1 MGCVQAKSVPLNE
14 YTENG
19 SHVSKD
25 EDLQYEFKNCNPKKI
40 AFHFEDIIDDKHIKY
55 MKSYVAS
62 DEAPTLFWGIGIE
75 NETYLML
82 SSLCSSTE
90 FRKLVPKRERYSVN
104 YFNNFKPAPF
114 SDALEHLRS
123 LDSLTY
129 PVYINSHTF
138 KSTDLYLQHQTRYDE
153 YGTPNLAFTESI
165 HDILLRENS
174 YYQTV
179 YDKSFVFDGDSI
191 EFITQNFYNTT
202 VNQCI
207 EELIQIKQD
216 FQREVFPFFA
226 KHKIGSV
233 QFPDHNY
240 GLVTMLSTFKRN
252 LLVCNNGTHH
262 INITLPTLL
271 QHGTIIDKDTFA
283 KQHLTYI
290 QCIQMVEPLMVA
302 CYGTPDVLSIIDS
315 SYSLG
320 SLRVSLSRYIS
331 LQTYNTASP
340 INGKLLLMTVPED
353 STYWYNQL
361 RNSPYR
367 INQSIGYDINF
378 NKFKN
383 HGVELRF
390 FEWFPESYLI
400 DVTNFF
406 ILLAQH
412 SLTRDTFSF
421 DKTKYNTI
429 LHGCVRKGF
438 TYYMT
443 PTECDQILQD
453 LHLPCINQSITA
465 HGLLCHINDVL
476 YERYRDGSI
485 VQLMSPKMNRPQIV
499 NYNQMA
505 FQRLHQD
512 LYGKPELIIRAESHP
527 LETRTPIVPSD
538 IPSLHAHYTVLVES
552 STSRCYSDDT
562 YRAQGAI
569 IVPPRYWVQ
578 AKHSYVLGLKEI
590 QDVADSTQ
598 TLLHFAHCFK
608 GQEGWKSTLDKL
620 RPCTFI
626 DYEYMVDSQQK
637 RRISFCGQSG
647 KIGTYLALVAFRQ
660 AAMPPFHEDMYRMM
674 IEKMDNKP
682 RVLLIGFGSVGKASK
697 AVLDQFD
704 IPYTIVRSKDC
715 ITKELIFSHHILIN
729 AIRLSDD
736 ISVTPAPFLVT
747 EDLPQTGMLSVIC
760 DISCDLGNPRNVL
773 PIYSEYTSMME
784 PVRKLSNT
792 LSLIAIPHLPSL
804 EPDVSSDR
812 FSSILTRHLPYLL
825 HFKKAA
831 ALYPEAAAFY
841 TSYQK
846 FQSLL

>member
-1 MGCVQAKSVPLNE
+1 MGCVQAKSLPVKDH
-14 YTENG
+14 TEIE
-19 SHVSKD
+19 HDIYVAKD
-25 EDLQYEFKNCNPKKI
+25 EEIKNYSPKHI
-40 AFHFEDIIDDKHIKY
+40 AFHFEDIVDDKHMKY
-55 MKSYVAS
+55 MDSYMAPN
-62 DEAPTLFWGIGIE
+62 EAPTLFWGIGIE
-75 NETYLML
+75 NETYLMM
-82 SSLCSSTE
+82 SSLCSATE

-104 YFNNFKPAPF
+104 YFHNFKPNSLA
-114 SDALEHLRS
+114 SVLQELRS

-129 PVYINSHTF
+129 PVYLNSHTF
-138 KSTDLYLQHQTRYDE
+138 KSTDLRLNHRTRYDE
-153 YGTPNLAFTESI
+153 YSTPNPAFTESI
-165 HDILLRENS
+165 HDVLLRTNTH
-174 YYQTV
+174 YQSV
-179 YDKSFVFDGDSI
+179 YDKSFVFDGDSL
-191 EFITQNFYNTT
+191 EFITQKFYNTT

-216 FQREVFPFFA
+216 FQREVFPFFTQRKFGA
-226 KHKIGSV
+226 V

-271 QHGTIIDKDTFA
+271 QNGLILDKDTFA

-290 QCIQMVEPLMVA
+290 QCIQMIEPLMVA
-302 CYGTPDVLSIIDS
+302 CYGTPDVLSIMDS
-315 SYSLG
+315 SYSIG

-331 LQTYNTASP
+331 LQTFNADSP
-340 INGKLLLMTVPED
+340 INGKLLLLSTPED
-353 STYWYNQL
+353 RSYWYN
-361 RNSPYR
+361 RISDGPYLM
-367 INQSIGYDINF
+367 NQSIGYDINF

-412 SLTRDTFSF
+412 SLTRHTFPF
-421 DKTKYNTI
+421 DKTKYDTLI
-429 LHGCVRKGF
+429 HGCVRKGF
-438 TYYMT
+438 TYHIS
-443 PTECDQILQD
+443 PIECNQLLED
-453 LHLPCINQSITA
+453 LHLPCVNQSMTA
-465 HGLLCHINDVL
+465 HELLCYINDIL
-476 YERYRDGSI
+476 YERYHDGSI
-485 VQLMSPKMNRPQIV
+485 IQLMSPQMNKPQLV

-512 LYGKPELIIRAESHP
+512 IFGKPELIIRAEAHP
-527 LETRTPIVPSD
+527 LEARTPLVPSD
-538 IPSLHAHYTVLVES
+538 ISSLHSQYTILVES
-552 STSRCYSDDT
+552 SSTRCYSDDA
-562 YRAQGAI
+562 YRAQGAT
-569 IVPPRYWVQ
+569 IVPPGYWSQ
-578 AKHSYVLGLKEI
+578 TNHSYVLGLKEI
-590 QDVADSTQ
+590 LEKTNSTQ

-608 GQEGWKSTLDKL
+608 GQDGWQSTLDKL

-637 RRISFCGQSG
+637 RCISFCGQSG
-647 KIGTYLALVAFRQ
+647 KIGTYLALMAFQ
-660 AAMPPFHEDMYRMM
+660 SKTIPSFNEDLYRM
-674 IEKMDNKP
+674 ILEKMDKKP
-682 RVLLIGFGSVGKASK
+682 CVLLIGFGTVGKASK
-697 AVLDQFD
+697 AILDQFE
-704 IPYTIVRSKDC
+704 IPYTIMRSKDQ

-736 ISVTPAPFLVT
+736 VSITPEPFLT
-747 EDLPQTGMLSVIC
+747 MEDLHHTGKLSVIC

-773 PIYSEYTSMME
+773 PIYSEYTTTME

-804 EPDVSSDR
+804 EPDVSSDQ
-812 FSSILTRHLPYLL
+812 FSSILIRYLPYLL

-831 ALYPEAAAFY
+831 ALYPEAAALF

-846 FQSLL
+846 FQSFLF